1 MGFCIDSR
9 TVASGSG
16 AGTSFGG
23 GMGDII
29 NLRQVRKD
37 RARAEKEI
45 KAQSNRAKFGRTKT
59 ERERQAQEAQRQSDG
74 LENSRRENQDDTD
87 KK

>member
-1 MGFCIDSR
+1 
-9 TVASGSG
+9 
-16 AGTSFGG
+16 
-23 GMGDII
+23 MGDII